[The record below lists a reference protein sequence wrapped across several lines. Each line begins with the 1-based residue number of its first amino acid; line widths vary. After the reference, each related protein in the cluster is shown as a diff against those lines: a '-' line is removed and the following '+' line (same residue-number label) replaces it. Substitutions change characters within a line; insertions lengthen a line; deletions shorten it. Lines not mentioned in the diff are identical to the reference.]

1 MLRVHL
7 ADLGQMVYQPHSAL
21 LCAGADWA
29 WLASRCTSSDI
40 ILKLWKQEFT
50 FLFLVSFFVPC
61 RKFGLPFLG
70 EAQQLQ
76 EQRYPFLS
84 VCVVFSC
91 VQAMVRLPASGI
103 VNVHTDDDACSCTW
117 GLYGHGGC
125 TDMGAVRTWG
135 LYGHGQRLH

>member
-84 VCVVFSC
+84 VCVIFLC
-91 VQAMVRLPASGI
+91 VQTILWLA
-103 VNVHTDDDACSCTW
+103 
-117 GLYGHGGC
+117 GGAIKVMLTQSDKMNIC
-125 TDMGAVRTWG
+125 
-135 LYGHGQRLH
+135 